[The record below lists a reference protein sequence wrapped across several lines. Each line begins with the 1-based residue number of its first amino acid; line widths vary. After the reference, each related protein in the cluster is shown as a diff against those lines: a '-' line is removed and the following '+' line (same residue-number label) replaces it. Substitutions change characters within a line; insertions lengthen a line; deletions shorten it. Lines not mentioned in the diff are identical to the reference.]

1 MAFACKLK
9 LARGPQ
15 GFPTTGHV
23 NEENVETYP
32 IWPYEFFS
40 VNRSAE
46 VESVYPLAVGKN
58 TFDGVHFPHGDSVGR
73 HNITGIL
80 HFLKI
85 PVIFVRT
92 GLALQF
98 AGGGLTRHGQLLMEL
113 GGGTRAGS
121 RDL

>member
-46 VESVYPLAVGKN
+46 GESVYPLAVGKN

-73 HNITGIL
+73 PNITGIWVA
-80 HFLKI
+80 FSQDSSDNC
-85 PVIFVRT
+85 
-92 GLALQF
+92 AD
-98 AGGGLTRHGQLLMEL
+98 
-113 GGGTRAGS
+113 RAGITV
-121 RDL
+121 RRWRPY